1 LPGLGGAADLD
12 MPSRLPQGPGYPRSV
27 SRPLL
32 ALVGKAQSALL
43 AETLQAAVPTFRQRG
58 WAVAG
63 SPDLSPAWQAAGF
76 PSADLLPLQPE
87 GPAPSLGLVLGGD
100 GTMLTAARQ
109 IGVRGTPLLGIN
121 LGSLGFLTA
130 HPAEDA
136 ARMVEAFFQGALRP
150 ELRSMLEASLVRAGS
165 VIVRQTVLN
174 DAVLNKGALARVME
188 LTLQVDGF
196 DAATLKTDGLI
207 VATPTGSTAYS
218 LSAGGPI
225 LHPGLDA
232 WVISPICP
240 HSLTVRP
247 SVVPA
252 RLAVGVTLREADDA
266 HLTLDGQ
273 PGPALEAGDLV
284 TFRKADQSV
293 TLLQDPALPFFRVLQ
308 QKLHW
313 SSR

>member
-1 LPGLGGAADLD
+1 
-12 MPSRLPQGPGYPRSV
+12 M

-32 ALVGKAQSALL
+32 ALVAKAQSPWL
-43 AETLQAAVPTFRQRG
+43 AETLRTAMPSFQDRG
-58 WAVAG
+58 WAIAG
-63 SPDLSPAWQAAGF
+63 APELGPAWEAAGL
-76 PSADLLPLQPE
+76 PAGGLGPLEAD
-87 GPAPSLGLVLGGD
+87 GPIPTLGLVLGGD

-130 HPAEDA
+130 HPVEDA
-136 ARMVEAFFQGALRP
+136 VRMVEAYFEGALRP
-150 ELRSMLEASLVRAGS
+150 EVRSMLEASLIREGEVL
-165 VIVRQTVLN
+165 VRQAVLN
-174 DAVLNKGALARVME
+174 DAVLNKGALARIME

-196 DAATLKTDGLI
+196 DAAVLKADGLI

-225 LHPGLDA
+225 LHPSLDA

-247 SVVPA
+247 SVVPT
-252 RLAVGVTLREADDA
+252 RLAVSVTLRQAEDA

-273 PGPALEAGDLV
+273 LEQPLQPGDQVA
-284 TFRKADQSV
+284 FRKADQGV